1 MKNIVIIY
9 YSGTGSTAKIAEAV
23 GRGAS
28 SVADADVQIIAI
40 EGKDITEGRYQN
52 EDAFGKLAQADAIIF
67 GSPTY
72 MGGPAAQ
79 FKAFAD
85 ASAGAWFGQAWK
97 DKVAGGFTVSGN
109 PSGDKLLTLEYLAV
123 LAAQHGM
130 HWVTVGQ
137 FPSHYLGKTDGVNR
151 LGSSLGLMAQN
162 TTPQGEPLAMHPG
175 DILTAEAYGRRIMEV
190 TAKLRA

>member
-1 MKNIVIIY
+1 MKKIIIIY
-9 YSGTGSTAKIAEAV
+9 YSGSGSTAKLAGAV
-23 GRGAS
+23 TAGAA
-28 SVADADVQIIAI
+28 SVPGSAVESIAI
-40 EGKDITEGRYQN
+40 EGNDITDGRYQN
-52 EDAFGKLAQADAIIF
+52 ETVFAKLAEADAIVF
-67 GSPTY
+67 GAPTY
-72 MGGPAAQ
+72 MGGAAAQ

-85 ASAGAWFGQAWK
+85 ASGGAWYGQAWK

-109 PSGDKLLTLEYLAV
+109 PSGDKLLTLEYLAI

-162 TTPQGEPLAMHPG
+162 TTPQGEPLALHPG
-175 DILTAEAYGRRIMEV
+175 DVLTAEAYGRRIAEV